1 MNFQALERAVA
12 RLEKV
17 LLFLRG
23 ATQEELAGQVK
34 VYSEWL
40 SSYQETGIC
49 LHPDR
54 TAFNKF
60 VEHVKQA
67 EDCQRRNAIE
77 KALAAAFEGMRDLA
91 SPELRAARC
100 TPVADLPASP
110 TVAEEKCSAEVAASG
125 PKSSEQMREVH
136 QALGHEM
143 PDLSLA
149 LPDAIDREQGRL

>member
-77 KALAAAFEGMRDLA
+77 DGLAAAFEGMRDLA
-91 SPELRAARC
+91 SPELRAARRKNSTAAATSRATGGRC
-100 TPVADLPASP
+100 STPR
-110 TVAEEKCSAEVAASG
+110 
-125 PKSSEQMREVH
+125 SST
-136 QALGHEM
+136 A
-143 PDLSLA
+143 
-149 LPDAIDREQGRL
+149 